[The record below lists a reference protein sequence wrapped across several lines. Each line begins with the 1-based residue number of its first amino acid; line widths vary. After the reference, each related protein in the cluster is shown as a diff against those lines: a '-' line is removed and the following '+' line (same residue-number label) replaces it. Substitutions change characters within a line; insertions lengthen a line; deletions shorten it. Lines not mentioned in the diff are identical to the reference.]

1 VRSVK
6 HVKNTACQLPLHCYN
21 RGSICMGL
29 RTLGKPFNWSK
40 IKTKDVVDTQATVYY
55 RHTVQYK
62 THTVQRHT
70 RGSVIHQRRSAL
82 HALFGRGILPYMQQ
96 NISSHAACCS
106 VGLIE
111 GGIVLQACL
120 MVPCRAPNGAAALFR
135 LLKGEESLCP
145 NPILH
150 QYICCCQWS
159 CVLCILV

>member
-1 VRSVK
+1 
-6 HVKNTACQLPLHCYN
+6 
-21 RGSICMGL
+21 MGL
-29 RTLGKPFNWSK
+29 RTLGKPFNRSK
-40 IKTKDVVDTQATVYY
+40 IKTKDVVDTQATVHY

-70 RGSVIHQRRSAL
+70 RGSIIHQRRSAL

-120 MVPCRAPNGAAALFR
+120 MVPCRALNGAAALFR
-135 LLKGEESLCP
+135 LLKGERRVSVLIP
-145 NPILH
+145 FYINTFVAASDHVYIGLVNPA
-150 QYICCCQWS
+150 
-159 CVLCILV
+159 VLGLGWKL